1 MQYVRLI
8 PILEKASNI
17 EDNIIFSIEEV
28 IKYNHAAEILD
39 PKKLKTI
46 KIKMFTYLSYII
58 LCIYPIMA

>member
-17 EDNIIFSIEEV
+17 EDNTIFSIEEV

-39 PKKLKTI
+39 PKKLKTRQKKKNHI
-46 KIKMFTYLSYII
+46 TVFRYLLINT
-58 LCIYPIMA
+58 

>member
-1 MQYVRLI
+1 MQYVRLM

-46 KIKMFTYLSYII
+46 SLK
-58 LCIYPIMA
+58 